1 MCNHSLG
8 ASKWK
13 DFKDIISR
21 QPRRDSS
28 YNLRSRHQGGIRSIS
43 SSDPRP
49 SRRLPVRQSSVKTTF
64 FSDPCC
70 IFFCCFD
77 WFDANFKKSL
87 NGSTNSL
94 FSSTKES
101 HNYNQTNIGSEKIG
115 SKFQKLMSGVT
126 EAGILE
132 SGITESGVTESGV
145 IECGIIESGII
156 ESGIIESGIIESG
169 VMESGILESGVI
181 ESGFTEFGVTRES
194 KQRSR

>member
-13 DFKDIISR
+13 DFKDIILR
-21 QPRRDSS
+21 QPRRNSS
-28 YNLRSRHQGGIRSIS
+28 YNLRSRNQDGIRSIS

-70 IFFCCFD
+70 IFFCWFD
-77 WFDANFKKSL
+77 WFDAKCKKTL

-94 FSSTKES
+94 FSSTEES
-101 HNYNQTNIGSEKIG
+101 HNCIQTNNGSEKI
-115 SKFQKLMSGVT
+115 QKLMSGVT

-132 SGITESGVTESGV
+132 SGI
-145 IECGIIESGII
+145 IDSGII
-156 ESGIIESGIIESG
+156 ESGIIEVGVKESGILESGIIESG
-169 VMESGILESGVI
+169 V
-181 ESGFTEFGVTRES
+181 TEFGVTCER
-194 KQRSR
+194 KQRRI

>member
-21 QPRRDSS
+21 QPKRDSS
-28 YNLRSRHQGGIRSIS
+28 YNLRSRNQDGIRSIS

-70 IFFCCFD
+70 IFFGCFD
-77 WFDANFKKSL
+77 WFDAKFKKTL
-87 NGSTNSL
+87 NESTNSL
-94 FSSTKES
+94 LSSTKES
-101 HNYNQTNIGSEKIG
+101 HDYDQTNNGSEKIG
-115 SKFQKLMSGVT
+115 SKFQSLMSGVT

-132 SGITESGVTESGV
+132 SGIVESGITRSGVT
-145 IECGIIESGII
+145 

-169 VMESGILESGVI
+169 VIESGVI
-181 ESGFTEFGVTRES
+181 ESGVAEAAELGELSSDLHVKLS
-194 KQRSR
+194 KQRNR

>member
-13 DFKDIISR
+13 DFKNNILR

-28 YNLRSRHQGGIRSIS
+28 YNLRSRNQDGIRSIS

-49 SRRLPVRQSSVKTTF
+49 SRRLPVRQSSIKTTF

-77 WFDANFKKSL
+77 WFDAKFKKNL
-87 NGSTNSL
+87 NGSTSSL
-94 FSSTKES
+94 YSSTIES
-101 HNYNQTNIGSEKIG
+101 HNYDQTNDGSEKIG
-115 SKFQKLMSGVT
+115 SKFPKKRVLIS

-132 SGITESGVTESGV
+132 FGITGSGIKESGVEESWIIESGVIECGVTESGV
-145 IECGIIESGII
+145 IECGVSD
-156 ESGIIESGIIESG
+156 SG
-169 VMESGILESGVI
+169 VAEAANSGV
-181 ESGFTEFGVTRES
+181 TEFRV
-194 KQRSR
+194 KY

>member
-13 DFKDIISR
+13 DFKDIILR

-28 YNLRSRHQGGIRSIS
+28 YNLRSRNQDGIRSIS

-77 WFDANFKKSL
+77 WFDANFKKTL

-101 HNYNQTNIGSEKIG
+101 QNYDQTNNGSEKIG
-115 SKFQKLMSGVT
+115 SKFQKERVLMSGVT

-132 SGITESGVTESGV
+132 SGITESGVKESGITESG
-145 IECGIIESGII
+145 ITESGII
-156 ESGIIESGIIESG
+156 ESGAEESGIIE
-169 VMESGILESGVI
+169 
-181 ESGFTEFGVTRES
+181 
-194 KQRSR
+194 

>member
-1 MCNHSLG
+1 M
-8 ASKWK
+8 
-13 DFKDIISR
+13 
-21 QPRRDSS
+21 
-28 YNLRSRHQGGIRSIS
+28 RSRNQDGIRSIS

-77 WFDANFKKSL
+77 WFDANFKKTL

-94 FSSTKES
+94 FSSTEES
-101 HNYNQTNIGSEKIG
+101 HNYDQTNDGSENIGST
-115 SKFQKLMSGVT
+115 FQKERVLMSGVT

-145 IECGIIESGII
+145 T

-169 VMESGILESGVI
+169 VIESGVEESGIIECGVI
-181 ESGFTEFGVTRES
+181 ECGVTVTRES
-194 KQRSR
+194 KHTFQNLKYSLFF

>member
-28 YNLRSRHQGGIRSIS
+28 SYNLRSRNQDGIRSIS

-70 IFFCCFD
+70 IFFRCFD
-77 WFDANFKKSL
+77 WFDAKFKKTL

-101 HNYNQTNIGSEKIG
+101 HNYYDQTNDGSEKIG
-115 SKFQKLMSGVT
+115 SKFQKERVLMSGVT
-126 EAGILE
+126 KARILE
-132 SGITESGVTESGV
+132 SGITESGVTESG
-145 IECGIIESGII
+145 IIESGV
-156 ESGIIESGIIESG
+156 EESGIIESG
-169 VMESGILESGVI
+169 VIESGVT
-181 ESGFTEFGVTRES
+181 ESGVAEPAESGVTEFGVTCES